1 MPVVTLRINVPETVN
16 PDEVRR
22 KVELE
27 IAREFI
33 LRGVEKGEKVDFKK
47 LRGALG
53 KASAKELDEYALEAE
68 LGDIR

>member
-1 MPVVTLRINVPETVN
+1 MPLVTLRINVPETVN
-16 PDEVRR
+16 PEEVRR

-27 IAREFI
+27 IARELI
-33 LRGVEKGEKVDFKK
+33 LRERRKRERIDFKK

-53 KASAKELDEYALEAE
+53 KASAEELEKYALEAG